1 MTLKLNERP
10 DGYGFLYGTLHDGEL
25 SHNINVLP
33 PAAHWAGDVVLE
45 GYEPHAT
52 DWIVYVDG
60 EEYARVRRR
69 EDLNSISARLLA
81 P

>member
-1 MTLKLNERP
+1 MALKLNERP
-10 DGYGFLYGTLHDGEL
+10 DGYGFLYGTLRDGEL

-33 PAAHWAGDVVLE
+33 PASEWRGDFVLP

-69 EDLNSISARLLA
+69 EDLANISGRLLA